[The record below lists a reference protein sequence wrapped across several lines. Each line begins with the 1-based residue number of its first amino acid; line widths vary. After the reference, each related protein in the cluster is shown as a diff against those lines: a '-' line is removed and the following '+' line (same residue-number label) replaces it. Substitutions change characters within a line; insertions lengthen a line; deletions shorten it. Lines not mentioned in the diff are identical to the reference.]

1 MSFRKCPN
9 CSEKQKFFQRKIPW
23 ACKGCT
29 EELTYPNW
37 LYAMIG
43 FLPLL
48 IGLQQKSIAT
58 LLFKNYEYAKCLSF
72 GTITI
77 LIILVVSTL
86 IYIAPIRI
94 KNK

>member
-23 ACKGCT
+23 ACKGFS

-48 IGLQQKSIAT
+48 IGLQRKSITT
-58 LLFKNYEYAKCLSF
+58 LLFDDYQYAKYLGI
-72 GTITI
+72 GTIVI
-77 LIILVVSTL
+77 LIILVVSAL
-86 IYIAPIRI
+86 IYIAPIRL